1 MAGLTFVCLESTEFF
16 TRELARVAA
25 AEGDR
30 LLLVTAGPPPLDGF
44 PSLVADAAADPA
56 GSAAAI
62 RARCVAEPVAA
73 VLTERE
79 VFLPA
84 AAELAE
90 LLGVTGNPPSL
101 VRAARDKA
109 RMKEI
114 WSTAGVRTPVGHS
127 FRSRAELDPEAFSY
141 PVIVKPARGFASCG
155 VRRVDTPAELL
166 EQTKKIAL
174 INATLVSRDSDR
186 DAGLL
191 VEECLD
197 GEEYSVDTVWFEGEP
212 VCEFLLSR
220 GHPKLLAGPYYPDRL
235 YLLRQ
240 SLPEERRREVA
251 ALARAAVGALG
262 IRSGATHTEVRLRGG
277 VPYVLES
284 SARPGAGGVF
294 YELVRRAHEVDFTRA
309 LYLSLVCRDRA
320 ELDARLGPMRR
331 RPVPEDTGYFWYNL
345 PYRGAGL
352 IEEIAGA
359 AELERRE
366 DVLFCVWHKRP
377 GGYLHA
383 YNDLNPDYF
392 CTVVGRHT
400 AAQDGPTLEE
410 LVASY
415 DRLIEVRYR

>member
-1 MAGLTFVCLESTEFF
+1 MASLTFVCLETTEFF

-25 AEGDR
+25 VERDQ
-30 LLLVTAGPPPLDGF
+30 LLLVTAGPPPLEGF
-44 PSLVADAAADPA
+44 PSLVTDARADPA
-56 GSAAAI
+56 GTAAAI
-62 RARCVAEPVAA
+62 RARCAEAPVAA

-79 VFLPA
+79 VFLET
-84 AAELAE
+84 AAELTE
-90 LLGVTGNPPSL
+90 LLGVAGNPPEV

-114 WSTAGVRTPVGHS
+114 WSAAGVRTPAGRS
-127 FRSRAELDPEAFSY
+127 FRSRAELAPETLTY
-141 PVIVKPARGFASCG
+141 PVVVKPARGFASCG
-155 VRRVDTPAELL
+155 VRRVDSPAELL

-174 INATLVSRDSDR
+174 INATLVARESDQ

-197 GEEYSVDTVWFEGEP
+197 GEEYSVDTVWFDGEP

-220 GHPKLLAGPYYPDRL
+220 GHPGLLAGPYYPDRL
-235 YLLRQ
+235 YLLQQ
-240 SLPEERRREVA
+240 SLPEERRREVS
-251 ALARAAVGALG
+251 ALARDAVRALG
-262 IRSGATHTEVRLRGG
+262 IRSGASHTEVRLRGG

-309 LYLSLVCRDRA
+309 LYLSLVCSDRA
-320 ELDARLGPMRR
+320 ELDARLGLVRWR
-331 RPVPEDTGYFWYNL
+331 QVPEGASYFWYNL

-359 AELERRE
+359 EELERRE

-400 AAQDGPTLEE
+400 AAQGGPPLEE

-415 DRLIEVRYR
+415 DRLIDVGYR